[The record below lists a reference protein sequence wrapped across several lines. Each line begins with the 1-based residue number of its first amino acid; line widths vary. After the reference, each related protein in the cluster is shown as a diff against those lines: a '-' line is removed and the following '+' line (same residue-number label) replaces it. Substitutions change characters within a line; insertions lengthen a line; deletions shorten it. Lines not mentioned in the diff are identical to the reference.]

1 MWISSASSEGAMTIM
16 LGSVAMYVTSNA
28 PQCVAPS
35 APTRPPRSM
44 AKRTARRTGQLA
56 PRSGLCVHAFL
67 LDRSKRTRSCDYAL
81 QVDAIFYMV
90 LMSGLEKVPSCCY
103 GTAEH

>member
-1 MWISSASSEGAMTIM
+1 MWMSSASSEGAMTIM

-44 AKRTARRTGQLA
+44 AKRTACREGHCKQRIDGWSLFVNGRVAGRCMRPSDCTSQPDKIL
-56 PRSGLCVHAFL
+56 PWLHISVV
-67 LDRSKRTRSCDYAL
+67 KR
-81 QVDAIFYMV
+81 F
-90 LMSGLEKVPSCCY
+90 P
-103 GTAEH
+103 